1 LRKLVRGVL
10 LAGKEHLSMAQPRR
24 LIHMPLAVWER
35 DGLKAALVKAGLPAA
50 DVGDPYVLAWRFETV
65 EDVPV
70 GFGCLEVYG
79 YDALLRSVVTLPP
92 LRQVG
97 MGAAIVDVLE
107 REAGARRCGAIYLL
121 TTSQAD
127 FFGRLGYAPCSRDEV
142 PAAVRESRQF
152 AAICSPTATVMMK
165 RL

>member
-1 LRKLVRGVL
+1 
-10 LAGKEHLSMAQPRR
+10 MAQSRR
-24 LIHMPLAVWER
+24 LLHTPLAVWER
-35 DGLKAALVKAGLPAA
+35 DGLKAALVKAGLPAD
-50 DVGDPYVLAWRFETV
+50 DVGDPYVLAWRFETA

-97 MGAAIVDVLE
+97 MGTAIVAQLE
-107 REAGARRCGAIYLL
+107 AEARARRCHAIHLL

-127 FFGRLGYAPCSRDEV
+127 FFARRGYAPCARDKV
-142 PAAVRESRQF
+142 PEGIRASKQF
-152 AAICSPTATVMMK
+152 ASLCPASATAMVK
-165 RL
+165 HL

>member
-1 LRKLVRGVL
+1 
-10 LAGKEHLSMAQPRR
+10 MAQPRR
-24 LIHMPLAVWER
+24 LIHTPLAVWER
-35 DGLKAALVKAGLPAA
+35 DGLKAALVKAGLPA
-50 DVGDPYVLAWRFETV
+50 DDLGDPYVLAWRFETV

-70 GFGCLEVYG
+70 GFGCLEIHG

-97 MGAAIVDVLE
+97 MGAAIVGVLE
-107 REAGARRCGAIYLL
+107 GEAGARRCQAIYLL

-127 FFGRLGYAPCSRDEV
+127 FFTRLGYASCERDDV

-152 AAICSPTATVMMK
+152 AALCPPTATVMMK
-165 RL
+165 RF